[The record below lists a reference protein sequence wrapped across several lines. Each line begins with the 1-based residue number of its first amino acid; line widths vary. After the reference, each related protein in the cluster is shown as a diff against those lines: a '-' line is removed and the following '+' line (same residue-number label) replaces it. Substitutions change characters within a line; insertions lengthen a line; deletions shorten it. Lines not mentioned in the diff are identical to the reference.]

1 MRQSWI
7 PTFSPALARLTGSF
21 ENRLVIET
29 LREAF
34 ATDPKRKAF
43 RLVGGVL
50 VERTV
55 ADVLP
60 ELEERFEQVRWRYC
74 FFHPSGNG
82 VADVRWSLPFKI
94 KAITETLLKEY
105 KKKVGSAHAS
115 FLNFHFANTSIR
127 CSQES
132 DFADWQRANNSASS
146 PSTFDPPPNLTF
158 YHRPFHSRRQTAAMS

>member
-7 PTFSPALARLTGSF
+7 PALSPALARLTGSF

-74 FFHPSGNG
+74 FFHPSRNG
-82 VADVRWSLPFKI
+82 ELMYVGLCASRSRRLRRLCSRSTRKRLVRLTQASSTSNLLTHQYVVHRNQTLQTGSEPTTVRPLLP
-94 KAITETLLKEY
+94 L
-105 KKKVGSAHAS
+105 
-115 FLNFHFANTSIR
+115 SIR
-127 CSQES
+127 PPTLH
-132 DFADWQRANNSASS
+132 FTIVRFTVVVKQR
-146 PSTFDPPPNLTF
+146 P
-158 YHRPFHSRRQTAAMS
+158 